1 VLVLGCLFGG
11 FGDFALLLLVLLPEV
26 IVFWLLLVGFGFELD
41 PIEFELLFLIIIEC
55 ADQ

>member
-1 VLVLGCLFGG
+1 MLVLGCLFGG